1 MTIAIDSLRPAG
13 GGAALF
19 QGFQHGVNTS
29 FFVVT
34 SRPGSGAP
42 KHRHPYE
49 EIFVVLEGEI
59 EVIVDGELEMVS
71 GGSIRII
78 PPGSWHQ
85 FTNRSDRPCLMVNIH
100 SSPRLIQENWS
111 DREREPEAAPP
122 VALS

>member
-1 MTIAIDSLRPAG
+1 MTIAIDSLRAAN

-19 QGFQHGVNTS
+19 QGFEHDAQTS

-34 SRPGSGAP
+34 SKPGRGAP

-59 EVIVDGELEMVS
+59 EVIVDGELEMIS
-71 GGSIRII
+71 GGFIRII
-78 PPGSWHQ
+78 PPRAWHQ
-85 FTNRSDRPCLMVNIH
+85 FTNRSDHPCLMVNIH
-100 SSPRLIQENWS
+100 SSPRLIQENWT
-111 DREREPEAAPP
+111 DLVREPEGGEG